1 MASSSPFGLHS
12 GYSNALLRQWQ
23 SSGTELHAHNFML
36 PLFIV
41 DDEDAQQEVGS
52 LPGVSRWGVN
62 SVISYLRPVVETGL
76 TSVLLFGV
84 PANLPKDDVGS
95 AGESEA
101 NPVMAAIKKIKAEFP
116 ELTIACDV
124 CLCPYTS
131 HGHCGVLR
139 EDGTINNEASI
150 EKIAQQAVAFAR
162 AGADIVAPSDMMD
175 SRVLAIKEALRK
187 NDLGSK
193 VSVLSYAVKFAS
205 SFYGPFRDAAKSAPA
220 FGDRKKYQLP
230 LGSRGMAARAAARD
244 VSEGADMIMVKPG
257 MAYLDLVRET
267 KNAHPDIPMF
277 IYQVS
282 GEFAMLYHGAANGAF
297 KLDDILKEVF
307 TGMKR
312 AGADVIISYYTP
324 KALELIKSGLM

>member
-1 MASSSPFGLHS
+1 MSSTAPFGLHS
-12 GYSNALLRQWQ
+12 GYSNSLLRQWQ
-23 SSGTELHAHNFML
+23 SSGTELHTHNFML

-41 DDEDAQQEVGS
+41 DDAEAKQDIAS

-62 SVISYLRPVVETGL
+62 SVITYLRPIVETGL

-101 NPVMAAIKKIKAEFP
+101 NPVMEVIKKIKAEFP
-116 ELTIACDV
+116 DLTVACDV

-150 EKIAQQAVAFAR
+150 EKIAEQALAFAR

-175 SRVLAIKEALRK
+175 GRVLAIKKILNQ
-187 NDLGSK
+187 NDFGSR
-193 VSVLSYAVKFAS
+193 VSVLSYAVKFSS

-220 FGDRKKYQLP
+220 FGDRKRYQLP
-230 LGSRGMAARAAARD
+230 MGSRGLAARAAARD
-244 VSEGADMIMVKPG
+244 VSEGADMVMVKPG

-307 TGMKR
+307 TGMRR
-312 AGADVIISYYTP
+312 AGSDVIISYFTP
-324 KALELIKSGLM
+324 KALELIKSGKM